1 MSRSDLQMDAPI
13 PSHVPLKPSL
23 WQKATSSKVLVI
35 SVLIHLIFAAVATY
49 LIVQRVQLKRKMTFQ
64 GGPPAV
70 NASKRA
76 LEHQM
81 SLGKKKAVMSAPAQA
96 KRIMSTGLAKVALPD
111 LPSLPSATDA
121 VPNRMGGIGGVGNSF
136 GGGGGGG
143 GLGGGGGSGINFFG
157 LRSMVQNVVFIV
169 DVSNSMVTGAKN
181 PRTYATLEKEVERV
195 VKSLDPQARFGLIC
209 FSADAVAYKNT
220 LSSAMGFE
228 KQRAMEWMK
237 KQSPVEALDP
247 KLKDKAHED
256 ALHRHMGTNAGEAL
270 KRAFAMKP
278 DTIFFISDGEP
289 TGSSGNDVIKEVAE
303 LQKTLPRPAK
313 IHVISYVPDE
323 GQDFMQG
330 LARANGGE
338 YRLVN
343 LNETGK

>member
-1 MSRSDLQMDAPI
+1 MDVISPSIPI
-13 PSHVPLKPSL
+13 KPSF

-35 SVLIHLIFAAVATY
+35 SVVIHLIFGAIATY
-49 LIVQRVQLKRKMTFQ
+49 FIVQRIQTKRKMTFQ

-76 LEHQM
+76 LEHKM

-96 KRIMSTGLAKVALPD
+96 KRIMSSGLAKVALPD
-111 LPSLPSATDA
+111 LPSLPSSTDA

-157 LRSMVQNVVFIV
+157 LRSMVQSVVFIV
-169 DVSNSMVTGAKN
+169 DVSNSMISGDKN
-181 PRTYATLEKEVERV
+181 ARTYVTLEKEVEKV
-195 VKSLDPQARFGLIC
+195 VSGLDPLAKFGLIC
-209 FSADAVAYKNT
+209 FSADAIPYRTSLTNAV
-220 LSSAMGFE
+220 GFE
-228 KQRAMEWMK
+228 KRRAIEWMK
-237 KQSPVEALDP
+237 KQSPVETLDT
-247 KLKDKAHED
+247 KLKDKALED
-256 ALHRHMGTNAGEAL
+256 ARHRHMGTHADEAL

-289 TGSSGNDVIKEVAE
+289 TGTSGSDVIKEVKD

-313 IHVISYVPDE
+313 IHVIAYVPDD
-323 GQDFMQG
+323 GQDFMRE
-330 LARANGGE
+330 LARSNGGE
-338 YRLVN
+338 YRVVN
-343 LNETGK
+343 LNEAGK

>member
-1 MSRSDLQMDAPI
+1 MDAAI
-13 PSHVPLKPSL
+13 PAKPGL
-23 WQKATSSKVLVI
+23 LQKFSSSKVLMI
-35 SVLIHLIFAAVATY
+35 SVVIHLLFAAGAAY
-49 LIVQRVQLKRKMTFQ
+49 LIVQRVQTKRKMTFT

-76 LEHQM
+76 LEHKM

-96 KRIMSTGLAKVALPD
+96 KRIMSSGLAKVALPD

-157 LRSMVQNVVFIV
+157 LRSMIQSVVFVV
-169 DVSNSMVTGAKN
+169 DVSNSMITSPKTA
-181 PRTYATLEKEVERV
+181 RTYGTLEKEVERV
-195 VKSLDPQARFGLIC
+195 VKSLDPLAKFGLIC
-209 FSADAVAYKNT
+209 FSADAITYR
-220 LSSAMGFE
+220 SSLTSAAGFE
-228 KQRAMEWMK
+228 KSRAIDWMK
-237 KQSPVEALDP
+237 KQSPVETLDP
-247 KLKDKAHED
+247 KLKDKALED
-256 ALHRHMGTNAGEAL
+256 AKHKHMGTHADDAL

-289 TGSSGNDVIKEVAE
+289 TGTSGKDVIAEVKE
-303 LQKTLPRPAK
+303 LQKTLSKPAK
-313 IHVISYVPDE
+313 IHVIAYVPDD
-323 GQDFMQG
+323 GQEFMQE
-330 LARANGGE
+330 LARSNGGE
-338 YRLVN
+338 YRIVN

>member
-1 MSRSDLQMDAPI
+1 MDAAI
-13 PSHVPLKPSL
+13 SSKANL
-23 WQKATSSKVLVI
+23 WRRLSSSKVLMI
-35 SVLIHLIFAAVATY
+35 SVVIHLIFAAGATY
-49 LIVQRVQLKRKMTFQ
+49 FIVQRVQLKRKITFQ

-76 LEHQM
+76 LEHKM

-96 KRIMSTGLAKVALPD
+96 KRIMSSGLAKIALPD

-157 LRSMVQNVVFIV
+157 LRSMVQSVVFVV
-169 DVSNSMVTGAKN
+169 DVSNSMITGQKN
-181 PRTYATLEKEVERV
+181 AQTYGTLEKEVEKV
-195 VKSLDPQARFGLIC
+195 VLALDPLAKFGLIC
-209 FSADAVAYKNT
+209 FSADAIPYR
-220 LSSAMGFE
+220 SSLTNAVGFE
-228 KQRAMEWMK
+228 KRRAIDWMK
-237 KQSPVEALDP
+237 KQSPVETLDP
-247 KLKDKAHED
+247 KLKDKALDD
-256 ALHRHMGTNAGEAL
+256 ARHRHMGTHADDAL

-289 TGSSGNDVIKEVAE
+289 TGASGREVIAEVKE
-303 LQKTLPRPAK
+303 LQKTNSRPTK
-313 IHVISYVPDE
+313 IHVIAYVPDD
-323 GQDFMQG
+323 GQEFMQE
-330 LARANGGE
+330 LAKSNGGE
-338 YRLVN
+338 YRVVN

>member
-1 MSRSDLQMDAPI
+1 MDAAT
-13 PSHVPLKPSL
+13 SAHMPLKPSL

-35 SVLIHLIFAAVATY
+35 SVLIHLLFAAGATY

-96 KRIMSTGLAKVALPD
+96 KRIMSTGLSKVALPD

-157 LRSMVQNVVFIV
+157 LRSMVQNVVFVV
-169 DVSNSMVTGAKN
+169 DVSNSMISGNKN
-181 PRTYATLEKEVERV
+181 ARTYATLEKEVEKV
-195 VKSLDPQARFGLIC
+195 VKSLDPLAKFGLIC
-209 FSADAVAYKNT
+209 FSAEALAYKNT
-220 LSSAMGFE
+220 LTSAAGFE
-228 KQRAMEWMK
+228 KQRAIEWMK
-237 KQSPVEALDP
+237 KQSPVETLDP
-247 KLKDKAHED
+247 KLKDKALED
-256 ALHRHMGTNAGEAL
+256 VKHKHMGTHADDAL
-270 KRAFAMKP
+270 QRAFAMKP

-289 TGSSGNDVIKEVAE
+289 TGTRGSDVIKEVAD

-313 IHVISYVPDE
+313 VHVIAYVPDD
-323 GQDFMQG
+323 GQEFMKG
-330 LARANGGE
+330 LAGANGGE
-338 YRLVN
+338 YRVVN

>member
-1 MSRSDLQMDAPI
+1 MDAALPPTI
-13 PSHVPLKPSL
+13 AKPSL
-23 WQKATSSKVLVI
+23 WQRASSSKVLMI
-35 SVLIHLIFAAVATY
+35 SVIVHLIFAAGATY

-76 LEHQM
+76 LEHKM

-96 KRIMSTGLAKVALPD
+96 KRIMSSGLAKVALPD

-121 VPNRMGGIGGVGNSF
+121 VPNRMGGVGGVGNSF

-157 LRSMVQNVVFIV
+157 LRSMIQSVVFLV

-181 PRTYATLEKEVERV
+181 GRTYVTLEKEVEKV
-195 VKSLDPQARFGLIC
+195 VKSLDPQAKFGLIC
-209 FSADAVAYKNT
+209 FSAEAVPYKT
-220 LSSAMGFE
+220 SLSSAMGFE
-228 KQRAMEWMK
+228 KSRAIDWMK
-237 KQSPVEALDP
+237 KQSPIETLNT
-247 KLKDKAHED
+247 KLKDKELDD
-256 ALHRHMGTNAGEAL
+256 ARHRHMGTNAGEAL
-270 KRAFAMKP
+270 RKAFAMKP

-289 TGSSGNDVIKEVAE
+289 TGTSGDDVIKEVAQ

-323 GQDFMQG
+323 GQAFMQG

-338 YRLVN
+338 YRVVN
-343 LNETGK
+343 LSETGK

>member
-1 MSRSDLQMDAPI
+1 MDAAI
-13 PSHVPLKPSL
+13 PSKLPLKPSL
-23 WQKATSSKVLVI
+23 WQKATSSKLLVI
-35 SVLIHLIFAAVATY
+35 SVLVHLLFAAGATY
-49 LIVQRVQLKRKMTFQ
+49 FIVQRVQVKRKMTFQ

-157 LRSMVQNVVFIV
+157 LRSMVQSVVFVV
-169 DVSNSMVTGAKN
+169 DVSNSMISGDKN
-181 PRTYATLEKEVERV
+181 ARTYATLEKEIEKV
-195 VKSLDPQARFGLIC
+195 VGSLSPLAKFGLIC
-209 FSADAVAYKNT
+209 FSAEAMPYKNT
-220 LSSAMGFE
+220 LTGASGFAKRDAMT
-228 KQRAMEWMK
+228 WMK
-237 KQSPVEALDP
+237 KQSPVETLNTKLDE
-247 KLKDKAHED
+247 KARED
-256 ALHRHMGTNAGEAL
+256 ARHRHMGTNASEAL
-270 KRAFAMKP
+270 KRAFSMKP

-289 TGSSGNDVIKEVAE
+289 TGTRGSDVLKEVSD

-313 IHVISYVPDE
+313 VHVISYVPDE
-323 GQDFMQG
+323 GQAFMQE
-330 LARANGGE
+330 LARANAGE
-338 YRLVN
+338 YRVVN
-343 LNETGK
+343 LSETGK